1 MKKIHLPRKFKFDKG
16 YHNPL
21 YAKYDGWNRISH
33 SQVNSFNDETYC
45 PEYFGVYFL
54 EEPRSSN
61 IFADF
66 GSDVGDFINPDEDR
80 PFDLLSDND
89 KKIIT
94 DYLAKEGINPDI
106 CTYEFEVLI
115 DLEPFGLKQ
124 TVLQGFTDRQYES
137 DEGLHVCDFKTLNM
151 SKKKSYYES
160 RDYKQLNIYGYG
172 LEKLGYKIADTYVVG
187 FDRKG
192 NTVDTDSKN
201 VLRLSGLVER
211 IENPYK
217 RENAEEDLKYV
228 ADTCIKISEYYK
240 VYNKF
245 LKDKKLT
252 R

>member
-1 MKKIHLPRKFKFDKG
+1 MKQIKLPRKFKYIKG
-16 YHNPL
+16 EHNPK
-21 YAKYDGWNRISH
+21 YKKYDGWNRISY

-54 EEPRSSN
+54 EEPRTSN
-61 IFADF
+61 IFAEF
-66 GSDVGDFINPDEDR
+66 GSDVGDFINPDVDR

-137 DEGLHVCDFKTLNM
+137 DKGLHVCDFKTLNM
-151 SKKKSYYES
+151 TKKKSYYES
-160 RDYKQLNIYGYG
+160 REYKQLNIYGYG
-172 LEKLGYKIADTYVVG
+172 LEELGFSIAETYVVG
-187 FDRKG
+187 FGRKG
-192 NTVDTDSKN
+192 NTIDVDFKN
-201 VLRLSGLVER
+201 VLRLEGEPQKIL
-211 IENPYK
+211 NPYK
-217 RENAEEDLKYV
+217 RENAIEDLKYV
-228 ADTCIKISEYYK
+228 ADTCLRINEYFK

-245 LKDKKLT
+245 FVK
-252 R
+252 